1 MAASQCSIG
10 ITGGIGSGK
19 SYVADILRHDF
30 GIPVYD
36 CDAEAKRLTASDHD
50 IRRQLTELVGD
61 DVFRGE
67 HLVRQRLADFLFS
80 SEENARKVNSIIHPA
95 VLRDF
100 CQWAGKQSAPVVA
113 MESAILFESGFN
125 TKVDKVLFVDAPEEV
140 RLERAMLR
148 DAASKEQIRAR
159 MTMQQPENNKCRA
172 DFVIDNS
179 TATEEEIID
188 KLTKFLIEST

>member
-1 MAASQCSIG
+1 
-10 ITGGIGSGK
+10 
-19 SYVADILRHDF
+19 
-30 GIPVYD
+30 
-36 CDAEAKRLTASDHD
+36 
-50 IRRQLTELVGD
+50 
-61 DVFRGE
+61 
-67 HLVRQRLADFLFS
+67 
-80 SEENARKVNSIIHPA
+80 
-95 VLRDF
+95 
-100 CQWAGKQSAPVVA
+100 